1 VDNTLRY
8 AVRGFLLEETGWT
21 TFNPLAIPGQR
32 HFTLDED
39 RGGDWRPC
47 KTTKRP
53 FGLVGGATENATT
66 APALIDNLVERGL
79 DPIVRRLFIIDGA
92 KALSRAIRR
101 TFG

>member
-1 VDNTLRY
+1 
-8 AVRGFLLEETGWT
+8 
-21 TFNPLAIPGQR
+21 
-32 HFTLDED
+32 LDED